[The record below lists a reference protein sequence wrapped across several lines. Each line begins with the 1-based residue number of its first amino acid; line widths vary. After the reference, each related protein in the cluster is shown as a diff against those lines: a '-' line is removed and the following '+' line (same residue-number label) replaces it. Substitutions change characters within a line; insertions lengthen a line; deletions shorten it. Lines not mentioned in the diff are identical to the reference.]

1 MKPANRVNKM
11 AITLWHNPSCGSS
24 RNALDYLREKGI
36 EPDIYLYLKE
46 RPGVAI
52 IAKALKQLGLGPAD
66 LLRPKE
72 AIGEEIGIYDEGDPQ
87 KILAAMAA
95 HSVLIQRP
103 LVFSAKGALIAR
115 PRTRI
120 DDIL

>member
-1 MKPANRVNKM
+1 M

-24 RNALDYLREKGI
+24 RNALQYLRDKGI

-52 IAKALKQLGLGPAD
+52 ITRALKQLALGPAD
-66 LLRPKE
+66 LLRPGE
-72 AIGEEIGIYDEGDPQ
+72 AIGEEIGIYEESDPK

-103 LVFSAKGALIAR
+103 LVFSTKGAIIAR
-115 PRTRI
+115 PKTRI
-120 DDIL
+120 DDVL